1 MSNIPSKN
9 ILAKHEDDISG
20 TPIVSVLWEKAFM
33 SILCVVTAQIQFLDT
48 LSPIS
53 RVGAVVVQR
62 KFLHRI
68 LAFLEIS
75 PERGMVV
82 LRAKMVEVS
91 AF

>member
-1 MSNIPSKN
+1 
-9 ILAKHEDDISG
+9 
-20 TPIVSVLWEKAFM
+20 M

-48 LSPIS
+48 LNPIS
-53 RVGAVVVQR
+53 RVGAVVVQL
-62 KFLHRI
+62 KLLHRI

-82 LRAKMVEVS
+82 LRAKMVEIS